1 MKKILFFSAFLIAAS
16 FVSAQQAGST
26 SQQVDTSWKKGGFIN
41 VNFSQVSLDKWAQ
54 GGENSLALSGALN
67 LFANYAKDKTTWD
80 NNLDLAYAVLKSGPT
95 PSRKSDDKIDFTSK
109 LGRKMS
115 EHWSYSALFNFKS
128 QFTKGYKYPDDS
140 NVVSKF
146 LAPGYVTLA
155 LGFNY
160 KPVDYFEVF
169 ISPATGRLTIVNDEI
184 LSDAGAYGVKPGEK
198 HRTEFGA
205 YLNMKF
211 KKDIMEN
218 VTLMTRLELFDNYS
232 DDNGN
237 NRKNVDV
244 NWETSLNMKVNKFI
258 TASIATQ
265 LIYDH
270 DVIKHTQFKEVIGV
284 GLGYK
289 F

>member
-1 MKKILFFSAFLIAAS
+1 MKNFTLLSSFLLVTSTS
-16 FVSAQQAGST
+16 FAQQPDPALP
-26 SQQVDTSWKKGGFIN
+26 VDTSWKKGGFIN

-54 GGENSLALSGALN
+54 GGENSMALSGGLN
-67 LFANYAKDKTTWD
+67 VFANYAKDKTTWD
-80 NNLDLAYAVLKSGPT
+80 NNLDLAYAILKSGPA

-109 LGRKMS
+109 FGRKMS
-115 EHWSYSALFNFKS
+115 QHWSYSALLNFKS
-128 QFTKGYKYPDDS
+128 QFTKGFKYPDDS

-146 LAPGYVTLA
+146 LAPGYVILA
-155 LGFNY
+155 VGFNY
-160 KPVDYFEVF
+160 KPVDYFQVF
-169 ISPATGRLTIVNDEI
+169 ISPATGRLTIVNDDD
-184 LSDAGAYGVKPGEK
+184 LANAGAYGVKPGEK
-198 HRTEFGA
+198 TRTEFGA
-205 YLNMKF
+205 YLNMIF

-218 VTLMTRLELFDNYS
+218 VTLATKVELFDNYS

-244 NWETSLNMKVNKFI
+244 NWEASLNMKVNKFI

-270 DVIKHTQFKEVIGV
+270 DVIKHTQFKEVVGV

>member
-1 MKKILFFSAFLIAAS
+1 MKKLFLFCTLICLSALAL
-16 FVSAQQAGST
+16 AQQPST
-26 SQQVDTSWKKGGFIN
+26 ATQPVDTSWKKGGFIN
-41 VNFSQVSLDKWAQ
+41 VNFSQVSLDRWAQ
-54 GGENSLALSGALN
+54 GGENSLALSGSLN

-80 NNLDLAYAVLKSGPT
+80 NNLDLAYAILKSGPT

-109 LGRKMS
+109 FGRKIS
-115 EHWSYSALFNFKS
+115 THWSYSALFNFKS
-128 QFTKGYKYPDDS
+128 QFTKGFKYPDDS

-169 ISPATGRLTIVNDEI
+169 ISPATGRLTIVNDDV
-184 LSDAGAYGVKPGEK
+184 LANAGAYGVKPGEK
-198 HRTEFGA
+198 TRMEFGA

-218 VTLMTRLELFDNYS
+218 VTLMTKLELFDNYS

-270 DVIKHTQFKEVIGV
+270 DVIKHTQFKEVVGV

>member
-1 MKKILFFSAFLIAAS
+1 MKKSLLLCAFIFVAS
-16 FVSAQQAGST
+16 IVSAQQINLASP
-26 SQQVDTSWKKGGFIN
+26 QVDTSWKRGGFIN

-80 NNLDLAYAVLKSGPT
+80 NSLDLAYAILKSGPT
-95 PSRKSDDKIDFTSK
+95 PARKSDDKIDFTSK
-109 LGRKMS
+109 FGRKMS

-128 QFTKGYKYPDDS
+128 QFTEGFKYPDDT
-140 NVVSKF
+140 NVVSEF

-169 ISPATGRLTIVNDEI
+169 ISPATGRLTIVNDDM
-184 LSDAGAYGVKPGEK
+184 LAAAGAYGVKPGEK
-198 HRTEFGA
+198 TRMEFGA

-218 VTLMTRLELFDNYS
+218 VTLMTKLELFDNYS

-270 DVIKHTQFKEVIGV
+270 DVIKHTQFKEVVGV